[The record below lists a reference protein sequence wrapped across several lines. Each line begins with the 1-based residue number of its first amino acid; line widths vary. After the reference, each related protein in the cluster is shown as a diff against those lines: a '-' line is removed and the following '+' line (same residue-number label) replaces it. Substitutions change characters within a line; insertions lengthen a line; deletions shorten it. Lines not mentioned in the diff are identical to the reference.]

1 MRVNCSSCAESTN
14 TRSCDW
20 IKVCILAS
28 IDSAN
33 GVREQYVRLTN
44 RSGVQ
49 KSMEIGND
57 FVGRMRHG
65 ELVASPQAQ
74 TVVAADIC
82 KLLDLRL
89 YGAPHF

>member
-1 MRVNCSSCAESTN
+1 
-14 TRSCDW
+14 
-20 IKVCILAS
+20 
-28 IDSAN
+28 
-33 GVREQYVRLTN
+33 
-44 RSGVQ
+44 
-49 KSMEIGND
+49 MEIGND